1 VETCAAAEPRVE
13 VNSLSI
19 KMHQGIGWTNLSAA
33 DDDATVEY
41 VYKYISENI
50 GLKPGRKLLLT
61 SGCNILEDSKTL
73 LPQVQNEEI
82 SFVIQRMHFCEVVKS
97 FQRTIEAEKTTMLTA
112 VDLNAVKT
120 VVSLANVHLENFCLA
135 CRC

>member
-1 VETCAAAEPRVE
+1 
-13 VNSLSI
+13 
-19 KMHQGIGWTNLSAA
+19 MHQGIGWTNLSAA

-73 LPQVQNEEI
+73 LPQVQNEE
-82 SFVIQRMHFCEVVKS
+82 SC
-97 FQRTIEAEKTTMLTA
+97 
-112 VDLNAVKT
+112 
-120 VVSLANVHLENFCLA
+120 C
-135 CRC
+135 